1 MITPKFQRERTGR
14 KSVLFKPQ
22 RERTGRRAL
31 FSLDNG
37 DFYLHL
43 LLNCNTEGRRGNGLR
58 WSEDYRKDACYPR
71 YCSTSSSQS
80 R

>member
-22 RERTGRRAL
+22 RERMGRRAL

-37 DFYLHL
+37 D
-43 LLNCNTEGRRGNGLR
+43 NCNTEGRRGNGLR
-58 WSEDYRKDACYPR
+58 WSEDYGKDACYPR